1 MSVIL
6 EYTIENEEF
15 MLGEVLAGP
24 PQMRIELERIVPTG
38 NSVVPFLWVTGDD
51 FEAFEQQVTAHEFVD
66 DILALDKVEDSTLYR
81 VKWHGKHNDLI
92 QGITEAE
99 GTILEGRADDRWYFR
114 LRFPDHDSLSRFHNT
129 CTDLGISIHIV
140 RTYTETDRTESVK
153 QFALSQEQREALIV
167 GLRRGYFDTP
177 SQVSLDE
184 LADELEISQ
193 QATSDR
199 IRRGTKQVLSEVLL
213 ASATDFD

>member
-15 MLGEVLAGP
+15 TLGEVLSGP
-24 PQMRIELERIVPTG
+24 PHMRIELERIVPTG
-38 NSVVPFLWVTGDD
+38 TSVVPFLWVTGDD
-51 FEAFEQQVTAHEFVD
+51 FETFEQKVTAHEFVD

-81 VKWHGKHNDLI
+81 VRWRGRHNDLI
-92 QGITEAE
+92 QGITEAD
-99 GTILEGRADDRWYFR
+99 GTILEGYADDKWYFR
-114 LRFPDHDSLSRFHNT
+114 LRFPDHDALSRFHNF

-153 QFALSQEQREALIV
+153 QFDLSQEQREALIV
-167 GLRRGYFDTP
+167 GLRMGYFDTP
-177 SQVSLDE
+177 SEANLDE

-199 IRRGTKQVLSEVLL
+199 IRRGTKQVLTEALL
-213 ASATDFD
+213 ASATDFE